1 MNLADHFAHPDPR
14 EAELSQRLLE
24 LGLDLSRLGVVARSA
39 FENEKSLATNARRSP
54 AMLAVRL
61 FVWYVTE
68 SQHFDP
74 NVLSR
79 PGSIGRSIFTMR
91 RWAAGDPI
99 FAAHVELEI
108 SALKY
113 FLYELFQTIK
123 VPPTMI
129 IAAQERLLGA

>member
-1 MNLADHFAHPDPR
+1 MNLADHFTHPDPR
-14 EAELSQRLLE
+14 ESELSQRLLE
-24 LGLDLSRLGVVARSA
+24 LGLDVCRLGVVSRSA
-39 FENEKSLATNARRSP
+39 LESEKCLASNARLSP

-61 FVWYVTE
+61 FVWYVAE
-68 SQHFDP
+68 SKHFDP

-99 FAAHVELEI
+99 FAANVEVEI
-108 SALKY
+108 SSLKY
-113 FLYELFQTIK
+113 FLYELFETVQ